1 MLFNQI
7 DEAYCVDMQTL
18 SSDMRD
24 LVRFDEVMVKLDM
37 TSGAILSRNKKST
50 GMGIGQ
56 WKGRQ
61 HWPEEVRWMKV
72 LSEMKIFGF
81 LICPTNKETLTN
93 TWNKVVEGFEKVL
106 FSWQSR
112 LLDTLIQRVEVAK
125 VFALSKL
132 FYVAQVLPL
141 PDKHRR
147 RVESSLSKF
156 IFNGRHERLRLSE
169 LENSPRQG
177 GLGLPD
183 IGVKAD
189 SLLLKQMC
197 RMMTLDTEGSFHLL
211 GYWLSGFLSNTG
223 LGENFPELAD
233 LGPVSHTMS
242 KVYPLHQYMHDT
254 FMEGVGRGEVKKGTL
269 KAVTTKK
276 IYKSRI
282 DDMLTSPKVESKF
295 P

>member
-1 MLFNQI
+1 MNSSYLFQCHR
-7 DEAYCVDMQTL
+7 E
-18 SSDMRD
+18 D
-24 LVRFDEVMVKLDM
+24 L
-37 TSGAILSRNKKST
+37 
-50 GMGIGQ
+50 
-56 WKGRQ
+56 
-61 HWPEEVRWMKV
+61 
-72 LSEMKIFGF
+72 FGF
-81 LICPTNKETLTN
+81 TLMKN
-93 TWNKVVEGFEKVL
+93 WESYEKVL

-112 LLDTLIQRVEVAK
+112 LLDTLSQRVEVAK

-156 IFNGRHERLRLSE
+156 IFTGRHERLRLSE

-197 RMMTLDTEGSFHLL
+197 RMMTLDSEGSFHLL
-211 GYWLSGFLSNTG
+211 GYWLGGFLSNTG